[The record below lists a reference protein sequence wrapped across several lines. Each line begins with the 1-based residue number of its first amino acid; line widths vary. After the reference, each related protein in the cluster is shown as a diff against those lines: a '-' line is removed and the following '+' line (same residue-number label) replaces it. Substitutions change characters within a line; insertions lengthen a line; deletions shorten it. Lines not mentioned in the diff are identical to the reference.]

1 MVDPCHRGA
10 LEDRGR
16 LPRPADRADRPS
28 AGDIREGKGDMS
40 PDVGILMP
48 VGVTFEA
55 LTNIDFWTSVGVLAG
70 IYAIV
75 ALGLQVNTGF
85 TGIVN
90 FGAAGFMA
98 VGAYSMAIL
107 VLDAGVSFWLSLP
120 LAMLITMLFGALV
133 GLPSL
138 RLRAD
143 YFAIATIAMAEVVR
157 LFAQNARD
165 LTGGNQGL
173 FCADDDPSNCY
184 ANSWRDVSDSINGFV
199 ENFWSDPATLFPLL
213 LVIWATV
220 AIATVALVYL
230 QKTPWGRVLRAIRED
245 EDAARALGKNTL
257 LFKLQSLAIAALL
270 GATGGF
276 FLAINLATLHPID
289 FEPLITFF
297 AFSVLV
303 LAGLAN
309 YKGVFVGA
317 ILFWF
322 VIEGTRFIELP
333 DPPFTETRIAA
344 LRLAITGLLLIG
356 LMAFRPQGLFG
367 KRQEMVLGE

>member
-1 MVDPCHRGA
+1 MTLDQ
-10 LEDRGR
+10 
-16 LPRPADRADRPS
+16 AD
-28 AGDIREGKGDMS
+28 
-40 PDVGILMP
+40 LLQL
-48 VGVTFEA
+48 GVSFQEFTD
-55 LTNIDFWTSVGVLAG
+55 IDFWISVGVIAG
-70 IYAIV
+70 TYTIV
-75 ALGLQVNTGF
+75 ALGLQINTGF

-90 FGAAGFMA
+90 FGMAGFMA
-98 VGAYSMAIL
+98 IGAYSMAIL
-107 VLDAGVSFWLSLP
+107 VLDAGLSFWVSLP
-120 LAMLITMLFGALV
+120 LAMVISMLFGAIV

-143 YFAIATIAMAEVVR
+143 YFAIATIAMAEMVR
-157 LFAQNARD
+157 LFAQNARE

-173 FCADDDPSNCY
+173 FCADDDPTNCY
-184 ANSWRDVSDSINGFV
+184 TNSWRDVSDSINGFV

-213 LVIWATV
+213 LVIWAIVGV
-220 AIATVALVYL
+220 AIVVLIYL
-230 QKTPWGRVLRAIRED
+230 QRSPWGRVLRALRED

-270 GATGGF
+270 GAIGGF
-276 FLAINLATLHPID
+276 FLALNLATLHPID
-289 FEPLITFF
+289 FEPLVTFF

-303 LAGLAN
+303 LGGLAN
-309 YKGVFVGA
+309 YKGVAVGA
-317 ILFWF
+317 VLFWF
-322 VIEGTRFIELP
+322 VLEGTRFIELP